1 MTQPSLLDL
10 PQTVYSAH
18 RAEVSAERVRL
29 ASAADRVLA
38 ALQTGPKTNLELIA
52 LCQRISGRVFDLRR
66 RGYRITTEAVAPG
79 VYRYALVTDG
89 NGAVTERNVT

>member
-10 PQTVYSAH
+10 PHTVYAAH

-38 ALQTGPKTNLELIA
+38 ALQDGPKTNLELIA
-52 LCQRISGRVFDLRR
+52 LCQRISGRIFDLRE
-66 RGYRITTEAVAPG
+66 RGYQIETERIAPG
-79 VYRYALVTDG
+79 VYRYTLGVDTTQEEA
-89 NGAVTERNVT
+89 